1 MSKNYRAELT
11 GVFGD
16 PVDDNPTGVVE
27 EAGFEAAGLN
37 YRYLTIRITDGELE
51 QAMAAVRALHMKGI
65 NLTMPHKVKVLPYL
79 DELSKAASIIGAV
92 NTVIQKDGRLY
103 GENTD
108 GKGFLKALMD
118 NEASPEGKAI
128 TILGAGGAAR
138 AIAVECA
145 LAGARHIHVV
155 NRTLEKGQELAALI
169 SGKTPALA
177 DALSW
182 TSLFRVPGDTDILIQ
197 ATNIGLAPD
206 VNGMPDLDF
215 DSITPGMTASDVVFN
230 PPDTRFLKEA
240 GKRGAKTINGLG
252 MLVNQAALNFS
263 LWTDT
268 AAPYDVMYDA
278 LKREFEQG

>member
-16 PVDDNPTGVVE
+16 PVDDNPTGAVE
-27 EAGFEAAGLN
+27 EAGFQAAGLN
-37 YRYLTIRITDGELE
+37 YRYLTIRIRDGELK
-51 QAMAAVRALHMKGI
+51 QAMDAVRALHMKGI

-79 DELSKAASIIGAV
+79 DELSSAASIIGAV
-92 NTVIQKDGRLY
+92 NTVIQREGRLF

-118 NEASPEGKAI
+118 NHASPKGKNI

-145 LAGARHIHVV
+145 LAGASHITVV
-155 NRTLEKGQELAALI
+155 NRSEARGRELAALI
-169 SGKTPALA
+169 QEKTSA
-177 DALSW
+177 DAAYLSW
-182 TSLFRVPGDTDILIQ
+182 TPNFRIPGDTQLLIQ

-206 VNGMPDLDF
+206 VTGRPDLDYTGIRP
-215 DSITPGMTASDVVFN
+215 DMVASDVVFN
-230 PPDTRFLKEA
+230 PPETPFLKEA
-240 GKRGAKTINGLG
+240 AARGAKTINGLG
-252 MLVNQAALNFS
+252 MLVNQAALNFT

-268 AAPYDVMYDA
+268 EAPYEVMYQA
-278 LKREFEQG
+278 LQAEFEA

>member
-27 EAGFEAAGLN
+27 EAGFAAAGLN
-37 YRYLTIRITDGELE
+37 YRYLTVRIVDGELE

-79 DELSKAASIIGAV
+79 DELSEAASIIGAV
-92 NTVIQKDGRLY
+92 NTVIQKDNKLF

-118 NEASPEGKAI
+118 NDASPKGKTV
-128 TILGAGGAAR
+128 TILGSGGAAR

-145 LAGARHIHVV
+145 LAGASHINIV
-155 NRTLEKGQELAALI
+155 NRTESRGKELAALI
-169 SGKTPALA
+169 QEKTPA
-177 DALSW
+177 DAVYLPWVSN
-182 TSLFRVPGDTDILIQ
+182 FRIPSETQILIQ

-206 VNGMPDLDF
+206 VDGKPDLDY
-215 DSITPGMTASDVVFN
+215 STITADMVASDVVFN
-230 PPDTRFLKEA
+230 PPETPFLKGA
-240 GKRGAKTINGLG
+240 AAQGAKTINGLG
-252 MLVNQAALNFS
+252 MLVNQAALNFT

-268 AAPYDVMYDA
+268 EAPYDVMYRA
-278 LKREFEQG
+278 LQAEFED

>member
-27 EAGFEAAGLN
+27 EAGFAAAGLN
-37 YRYLTIRITDGELE
+37 YRYLTVRVVDGELE
-51 QAMAAVRALHMKGI
+51 EAMAAVRALHMKGI

-79 DELSKAASIIGAV
+79 DELSEAATIIGAV
-92 NTVIQKDGRLY
+92 NTVIQKDNKLF

-118 NEASPEGKAI
+118 NDASPEGKTV
-128 TILGAGGAAR
+128 TILGSGGAAR

-145 LAGARHIHVV
+145 LAGAAHINIV
-155 NRTLEKGQELAALI
+155 NRTESRGKELAVLI
-169 SGKTPALA
+169 SQKTASTSAYLP
-177 DALSW
+177 W
-182 TSLFRVPGDTDILIQ
+182 TSNFQVPAETQILIQ

-206 VNGMPDLDF
+206 VTGKPDLDY
-215 DSITPGMTASDVVFN
+215 STITADMVASDVVFN
-230 PPDTRFLKEA
+230 PPETPFLQGA
-240 GKRGAKTINGLG
+240 AAQGAKTINGLG
-252 MLVNQAALNFS
+252 MLVNQAALNFT

-268 AAPYDVMYDA
+268 EAPYDVMYRA
-278 LKREFEQG
+278 LQAEFE

>member
-16 PVDDNPTGVVE
+16 PVDDNPTGAVE
-27 EAGFEAAGLN
+27 EAGFQAAGLN
-37 YRYLTIRITDGELE
+37 YRYLTIRIRDGELK
-51 QAMAAVRALHMKGI
+51 QAMDAVRALHMKGI

-79 DELSKAASIIGAV
+79 DELSRAASIIGAV
-92 NTVIQKDGRLY
+92 NTVIQREGRLF

-118 NEASPEGKAI
+118 NHASPKGKNI

-145 LAGARHIHVV
+145 LAGASHITVV
-155 NRTLEKGQELAALI
+155 NRSEARGRELAALI
-169 SGKTPALA
+169 QEKTSA
-177 DALSW
+177 DAAYLSW
-182 TSLFRVPGDTDILIQ
+182 TPNFRIPGDTQLLIQ

-206 VNGMPDLDF
+206 VTGRPDLDYTGIRP
-215 DSITPGMTASDVVFN
+215 DMVASDVVFN
-230 PPDTRFLKEA
+230 PPETPFLKEA
-240 GKRGAKTINGLG
+240 AARGAKTINGLG
-252 MLVNQAALNFS
+252 MLVNQAALNFT

-268 AAPYDVMYDA
+268 EAPYEVMYQA
-278 LKREFEQG
+278 LQAEFEA

>member
-27 EAGFEAAGLN
+27 EAGFQAAGLN
-37 YRYLTIRITDGELE
+37 YRYLTIRIRDGELKE
-51 QAMAAVRALHMKGI
+51 AMDAVRALHMKGI

-92 NTVIQKDGRLY
+92 NTVVQKEGRLF

-118 NEASPEGKAI
+118 NDASPRGKHI

-145 LAGARHIHVV
+145 LAGASRITVV
-155 NRTLEKGQELAALI
+155 NRSEAKGRELAALI
-169 SGKTPALA
+169 QEKTPA
-177 DALSW
+177 DAAYLPW
-182 TSLFRVPGDTDILIQ
+182 TSNFIIPEDTQILIQ

-206 VNGMPDLDF
+206 VTGIPDLDYT
-215 DSITPGMTASDVVFN
+215 SIRPDMVASDVVFN
-230 PPDTRFLKEA
+230 PPETPFLKKAAE
-240 GKRGAKTINGLG
+240 RGAKTINGLG
-252 MLVNQAALNFS
+252 MLVNQAALNFT

-268 AAPYDVMYDA
+268 EAPYEVMYQA
-278 LKREFEQG
+278 LQAEFEA

>member
-27 EAGFEAAGLN
+27 EAGFAAAGLN
-37 YRYLTIRITDGELE
+37 YRYLTIKIVDGELE
-51 QAMAAVRALHMKGI
+51 DAMKAVRTLHMKGI

-79 DELSKAASIIGAV
+79 DELSQAASIIGAV
-92 NTVIQKDGRLY
+92 NTVIQKDDKLY

-118 NEASPEGKAI
+118 NDSAPKGKNI

-145 LAGARHIHVV
+145 LAGAAHITIV
-155 NRTLEKGQELAALI
+155 NRTEERGKELSALI
-169 SGKTPALA
+169 AEKTTATSEYLP
-177 DALSW
+177 W
-182 TSLFRVPGDTDILIQ
+182 TSSFKIPANTDILIQ

-206 VNGMPDLDF
+206 VNGKPDLDY
-215 DSITPGMTASDVVFN
+215 STITAEMTASDVVFN
-230 PPDTRFLKEA
+230 PPETPFLKEA
-240 GKRGAKTINGLG
+240 AARGAKTINGLG
-252 MLVNQAALNFS
+252 MLVNQAALNFT

-268 AAPYDVMYDA
+268 EAPYDVMYRA
-278 LKREFEQG
+278 LQAEFEE

>member
-27 EAGFEAAGLN
+27 EAGFQAAGLN
-37 YRYLTIRITDGELE
+37 YRYLTIRIQDNELK
-51 QAMAAVRALHMKGI
+51 QAMEAVRTLHMKGI

-79 DELSKAASIIGAV
+79 DELSQAASIIGAV
-92 NTVIQKDGRLY
+92 NTVIQKDGRLF

-108 GKGFLKALMD
+108 GKGFLKALTD
-118 NEASPEGKAI
+118 NHASPSGKHV

-145 LAGARHIHVV
+145 LAGASRITVV
-155 NRTLEKGQELAALI
+155 NRTESRGKELAALI
-169 SGKTPALA
+169 QEKTPA
-177 DALSW
+177 DAGYLPW
-182 TSLFRVPGDTDILIQ
+182 TPHFRIPEDTQILIQ

-206 VNGMPDLDF
+206 VTGKPDLDYS
-215 DSITPGMTASDVVFN
+215 SIQPGMVASDVVFN
-230 PPDTRFLKEA
+230 PPETPFLLEA
-240 GKRGAKTINGLG
+240 AAHGAKTINGLG
-252 MLVNQAALNFS
+252 MLVNQAALNFT

-268 AAPYDVMYDA
+268 EAPYDVMYRA
-278 LKREFEQG
+278 LQAEFEA

>member
-27 EAGFEAAGLN
+27 EAGFQAAGLN
-37 YRYLTIRITDGELE
+37 YRYLTIRIRDGELKE
-51 QAMAAVRALHMKGI
+51 AMDAVRALHMKGI

-92 NTVIQKDGRLY
+92 NTVVQKEGRLF

-118 NEASPEGKAI
+118 NDASPRGKHI

-145 LAGARHIHVV
+145 LAGASRITVV
-155 NRTLEKGQELAALI
+155 NRSEAKGRELAALI
-169 SGKTPALA
+169 QEKTPA
-177 DALSW
+177 DAAYLPW
-182 TSLFRVPGDTDILIQ
+182 TSNFRIPEDTQILIQ

-206 VNGMPDLDF
+206 VTGIPDLDYT
-215 DSITPGMTASDVVFN
+215 SIRPDMVASDVVFN
-230 PPDTRFLKEA
+230 PPETPFLKKAAE
-240 GKRGAKTINGLG
+240 RGAKTINGLG
-252 MLVNQAALNFS
+252 MLVNQAALNFT

-268 AAPYDVMYDA
+268 EAPYEVMYQA
-278 LKREFEQG
+278 LQAEFEA